1 MPKKSIVI
9 TGATGLIGSELLNH
23 SAFND
28 YKIIAIV
35 RSKLQAKLFT
45 RKNNLH
51 FFIVKDISTHLF
63 TKFFWKDVFLLI
75 HLAAIVHQSKRSDR
89 SSKSEYKKINT
100 DLTMNLANQAA
111 KNFVKRFIFLSSI
124 KVNGEFSYPFDSFSA
139 MDECNPN
146 DLYGNSKMISENKL
160 LSLSKKNSM
169 EVTIIRSPLV
179 YGPGVKSNFLDLI
192 KLANSGFFLPFKL
205 INNKRSMIYVKNL
218 VDFIIFCSNNPKTAN
233 KILMVSDFK
242 DISTTYLLERLYLSL
257 GKSNRLYY
265 IPIYLLKF
273 LFVILGKRELI
284 YKLLYSLQANISF
297 TKDTL
302 KWKPPYSF
310 EEGIEKTIKSFLKD
324 LK

>member
-1 MPKKSIVI
+1 
-9 TGATGLIGSELLNH
+9 
-23 SAFND
+23 
-28 YKIIAIV
+28 
-35 RSKLQAKLFT
+35 
-45 RKNNLH
+45 
-51 FFIVKDISTHLF
+51 
-63 TKFFWKDVFLLI
+63 
-75 HLAAIVHQSKRSDR
+75 
-89 SSKSEYKKINT
+89 
-100 DLTMNLANQAA
+100 
-111 KNFVKRFIFLSSI
+111 
-124 KVNGEFSYPFDSFSA
+124 